1 MASSVK
7 VNIPG
12 VGTVEAENAASEA
25 TLLAILAAMQKSE
38 GTKRKE
44 EKARSAELKKQEAEA
59 QKAAKEW
66 EKSLEGLT
74 ASERKAA
81 EDKKKREKERTEMWD
96 KTKTGMGAAGK
107 EIFGAFGSIAK
118 SAVSVATAFLTSY
131 DDIAN
136 NPIAAGAAVLN
147 AGIDAGNTAV
157 HGVANA
163 AAGLAN
169 AFGPVAGAFVGG
181 LASLV
186 TGISDAAAAI
196 LKATNEVM
204 AKEFQKSTQALK
216 DYTKQGASFAGGM
229 AEMRN
234 LANDAGLSLTTLS
247 KASSTSSESLR
258 QAGFSQGEGTAM
270 LAKGFA
276 AATKTIGKSGA
287 SLSNEM
293 LALGYSYEDQM
304 AIQADYMSQLKRT
317 GVDLKNLSPTELA
330 QGTREY
336 AKNLKVISDITG
348 QDAKKLMDKAAA
360 ETQRASLMSDLD
372 AKQKTAYQASFAA
385 LEKMGP
391 DADKARQALY
401 QIMKTGTTNVV
412 GYTSGP
418 ARKMIEDMAKGVK
431 SGTMDFK
438 GAIGTM
444 ASASKE
450 AAAANKGSVGA
461 ATDFAKG
468 MGATGEAIDAFSQT
482 QNSMLSLS
490 TQNLGEMVDSSSK
503 SADAQANL
511 AGKTGSTEQSFANIT
526 AQSQKAAAAMEQ
538 FTGSHLDTYAKL
550 LADTFQKAAE
560 EVQKGVKIANMTT
573 KEKAIGAG
581 EQALGYGA
589 AGAGAGALV
598 GSVVPIVGTALGAA
612 LGGIGGAI
620 YGGFKGWSG
629 MADGGWASG
638 DPSGF
643 LEKLHGTE
651 LVIPTTGGMLDTN
664 STGYT
669 ELVKAVGGTPAS
681 GAGGGSEELMQKID
695 QLITVLGAQTGAT
708 VVAQS
713 DKGDM
718 IANAFNGLQDM
729 MAKHLDISSEM
740 AVHAKDNKDLMQKLL
755 NVSM

>member
-25 TLLAILAAMQKSE
+25 TLLAILAAVQKSE
-38 GTKRKE
+38 ATKKKE
-44 EKARSAELKKQEAEA
+44 EKTRSAELKKQEAET

-66 EKSLEGLT
+66 EKSLEGMT
-74 ASERKAA
+74 DSEKKAA
-81 EDKKKREKERTEMWD
+81 VEKKKREKERDEMWG
-96 KTKTGMGAAGK
+96 KTKVGMGAAGK
-107 EIFGAFGSIAK
+107 ELFGAFSSIAK
-118 SAVSVATAFLTSY
+118 SAVSVTTAFLTSY

-147 AGIDAGNTAV
+147 AGIDASNTAV

-163 AAGLAN
+163 ATGLAG

-196 LKATNEVM
+196 LKATNDVM

-229 AEMRN
+229 QEMRT

-247 KASSTSSESLR
+247 KASTSSSESLR

-270 LAKGFA
+270 LAKGFT
-276 AATKTIGKSGA
+276 AATRTIGKSGA

-293 LALGYSYEDQM
+293 LAMGYSYEEQM
-304 AIQADYMSQLKRT
+304 GIQADYMAQLKRS
-317 GVDLKNLSPTELA
+317 GVDLKNLAPAELA
-330 QGTREY
+330 QGTRDY

-348 QDAKKLMDKAAA
+348 ADAKKLLEKAAA

-372 AKQKTAYQASFAA
+372 AKQKESYKQSFAA

-438 GAIGTM
+438 GAVGTM
-444 ASASKE
+444 SDASKE

-490 TQNLGEMVDSSSK
+490 TQNLGEMVTQSDKNAES
-503 SADAQANL
+503 QANM
-511 AGKTGSTEQSFANIT
+511 AGKSGSVEQSFANIT
-526 AQSQKAAAAMEQ
+526 SVSQKAAAAMEA

-550 LADTFQKAAE
+550 LADTFKEASDT
-560 EVQKGVKIANMTT
+560 VQKGVKMANMTT
-573 KEKAIGAG
+573 TEKVTGAAVG
-581 EQALGYGA
+581 AVEYGA
-589 AGAGAGALV
+589 AGAGAGALLGGPV
-598 GSVVPIVGTALGAA
+598 GAA
-612 LGGIGGAI
+612 IGGIGGAL
-620 YGGFKGWSG
+620 YGGFKGWTG
-629 MADGGWASG
+629 LADGGWASG
-638 DPSGF
+638 DPTGF

-664 STGYT
+664 STGYS
-669 ELVKAVGGTPAS
+669 ELVKAVGGGTALS
-681 GAGGGSEELMQKID
+681 SDKGSDSLIQKMD
-695 QLITVLGAQTGAT
+695 ELITALGQHSGGAT
-708 VVAQS
+708 ATTAAAS
-713 DKGDM
+713 SSGDM
-718 IANAFNGLQDM
+718 IANAFNGMQDM
-729 MAKHLDISSEM
+729 LAKQLDIHTEM
-740 AVHAKDNKDLMQKLL
+740 NSHARDNKDLMQKLL